1 MDQVFD
7 GIKVVD
13 FSRGMPGSIA
23 TMVMSDFGAE
33 VIKIESPGIRDPY
46 RYAHKMV
53 PFPPSERDYMFQ
65 HDNRNKRGM
74 VLDMK
79 VDAGHEVL
87 LDLIRTTDVFVTN
100 FPPRVLERLTIRYED
115 LASANERLIYG
126 QVTGYGENGD
136 EIDKPGFD
144 ATAYRADGSGAHAG

>member
-1 MDQVFD
+1 MAQGILSGIQVID
-7 GIKVVD
+7 
-13 FSRGMPGSIA
+13 MA
-23 TMVMSDFGAE
+23 TYIFGPVSTRVMSDFGAE
-33 VIKIESPGIRDPY
+33 VIKIESPGIGDPY

-87 LDLIRTTDVFVTN
+87 LDLIHTTDVFVTN
-100 FPPRVLERLTIRYED
+100 FPARVLERPKIRYEN
-115 LASANERLIYG
+115 LASANERLIYA
-126 QVTGYGENGD
+126 QVTGCGGNGED
-136 EIDKPGFD
+136 
-144 ATAYRADGSGAHAG
+144 

>member
-1 MDQVFD
+1 MAQ
-7 GIKVVD
+7 GILSCIKVID
-13 FSRGMPGSIA
+13 MGTYIFGPAS
-23 TMVMSDFGAE
+23 TTVMSDFGAE
-33 VIKIESPGIRDPY
+33 MIKIESPGIGDPY

-87 LDLIRTTDVFVTN
+87 LDLINTTDVFVTN
-100 FPPRVLERLTIRYED
+100 FPARVLERPKIRYEN
-115 LASANERLIYG
+115 LASANERLIYA
-126 QVTGYGENGD
+126 QVTGCGGNGED
-136 EIDKPGFD
+136 
-144 ATAYRADGSGAHAG
+144 